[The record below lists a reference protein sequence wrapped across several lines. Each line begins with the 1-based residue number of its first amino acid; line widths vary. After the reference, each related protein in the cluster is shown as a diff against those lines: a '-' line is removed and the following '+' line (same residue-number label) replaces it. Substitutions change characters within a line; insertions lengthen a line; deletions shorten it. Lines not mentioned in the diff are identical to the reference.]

1 MIIKFCMKTYI
12 YTQYGIMAAKIKAA
26 QSHGPFEISAMTL
39 SLLNAFG
46 KPKYRYVRVF
56 VYPYYNFVVSLDTIC
71 VIGFD

>member
-26 QSHGPFEISAMTL
+26 QSHGPFEISARTL
-39 SLLNAFG
+39 RLPNALG

-56 VYPYYNFVVSLDTIC
+56 AYQSNLI
-71 VIGFD
+71 IL